1 VIAAFQSLEVSWQA
15 GTRTAGLAGDE
26 GTHIDRVEGAI
37 QFVLAYLADG
47 AEAPAEQRLL
57 LVMGHITGMSLYG
70 VGRLRQALGVATGV
84 PPENVY
90 LFSSHNH
97 CAPELE
103 RAKAAVWRHG
113 DDSVPDNVFTEKG
126 QAFLEHAEEVART
139 LPDQA
144 VPVGVR
150 WAVGREATI
159 TYNRKAYRADGS
171 SYFMREED
179 RKLVG
184 ADYSGDIDPDAPIL
198 LFENEAGRPVG
209 GLCQFTGH
217 PVTAYHPERF
227 VVFGEWPAVATEIV
241 GGVFNEVPVG
251 FLQGTAGDI
260 NSKEFLSGRIDVA
273 REYGRRLGASYLT
286 ALAGAH
292 RQAPA
297 ETRFA
302 VAAGT
307 AAVPFA
313 PLPSEEH
320 LLRELDEIDAFIAR
334 AEAGRE
340 DTRECVGLNFPQV
353 LSPAYR
359 GLLVKAVRP
368 WTAWALQTVRSGT
381 AVPKALTMPVVAFR
395 IGETVWTGFPC
406 EAFSAIGRTVKR
418 RSPFPL
424 TVPCGYMNASY
435 GYVPNAGNVGGNE
448 YMSSFYRYTRYWP
461 PYARPGGDV
470 LAEEALRLIRQLRD
484 LR

>member
-1 VIAAFQSLEVSWQA
+1 MIAAFESLEVSWQR

-26 GTHIDRVEGAI
+26 GTYIERVEGPI
-37 QFVLAYLADG
+37 RFVLAYLADH
-47 AEAPAEQRLL
+47 ADAPPDQRLL

-70 VGRLRQALGVATGV
+70 VGRLRTALGAATGV
-84 PPENVY
+84 PSGNVY

-97 CAPELE
+97 CAPEFE

-113 DDSVPDNVFTEKG
+113 DDSEPDNAFTEKG
-126 QAFLEHAEEVART
+126 EAFLAQAQDAARE
-139 LPDQA
+139 LPERA
-144 VPVGVR
+144 VPVGIR
-150 WAVGREATI
+150 WAMGREATI

-184 ADYSGDIDPDAPIL
+184 ADYSGDIDPDAPVL
-198 LFENEAGRPVG
+198 LFEDEAGRPIG

-217 PVTAYHPERF
+217 PVTAYHPEHF
-227 VVFGEWPAVATEIV
+227 AVFGEWPSVATEIV
-241 GGVFNEVPVG
+241 SGVFDGVPVG
-251 FLQGTAGDI
+251 FLQGTAGDT

-273 REYGRRLGASYLT
+273 RDYGRRLGAAYLT
-286 ALAGAH
+286 ALSH
-292 RQAPA
+292 SRRQAPA
-297 ETRFA
+297 DTRFA
-302 VAAGT
+302 VAAGS
-307 AAVPFA
+307 ASVPFA
-313 PLPSEEH
+313 PLPGEEH
-320 LLRELDEIDAFIAR
+320 LRRELDEIDAFISR
-334 AEAGRE
+334 AESGSE
-340 DTRECVGLNFPQV
+340 DTRECVGLNFPRV

-368 WTAWALQTVRSGT
+368 WTEWALEAVRSRA
-381 AVPKALTMPVVAFR
+381 AVPDALAMPVLAFR

-406 EAFSAIGRTVKR
+406 EAFSAIGRSVKR

-424 TVPCGYMNASY
+424 TVPCAYMNASY

-470 LAEEALRLIRQLRD
+470 LADEALRLIQHLAD
-484 LR
+484 SP

>member
-1 VIAAFQSLEVSWQA
+1 MIAAFESLEMSWQPGA
-15 GTRTAGLAGDE
+15 RSAGLAGDE
-26 GTHIDRVEGAI
+26 GTYIERVESPI
-37 QFVLAYLADG
+37 QFVLAYLADHL
-47 AEAPAEQRLL
+47 EAPPEQRLL

-70 VGRLRQALGVATGV
+70 VGRLRKALGAAADV
-84 PPENVY
+84 PPQNVF

-97 CAPELE
+97 CAPEME

-113 DDSVPDNVFTEKG
+113 DDSEPDNVFTEKG
-126 QAFLEHAEEVART
+126 EAFLVQAENAARR
-139 LPDQA
+139 LRERA
-144 VPVGVR
+144 VPVGIR
-150 WAVGREATI
+150 WAVGREDTI
-159 TYNRKAYRADGS
+159 TYNRKGYRADGS

-184 ADYSGDIDPDAPIL
+184 VDYSGDIDPDAPIL
-198 LFENEAGRPVG
+198 LFEDEAGRPVG

-217 PVTAYHPERF
+217 PVTAYHPEHF
-227 VVFGEWPAVATEIV
+227 AVFGEWPAVAANLVSE
-241 GGVFNEVPVG
+241 VFDGIPVG

-273 REYGRRLGASYLT
+273 RDYGRHLGAAYLT
-286 ALAGAH
+286 GLSSSRRLAA
-292 RQAPA
+292 AD
-297 ETRFA
+297 TRFA
-302 VAAGT
+302 VAGGT

-313 PLPSEEH
+313 PLPDREH
-320 LLRELDEIDAFIAR
+320 LSRELAEIDAFIAR
-334 AEAGRE
+334 AEAGSE
-340 DTRECVGLNFPQV
+340 DTRECVGLNFPRV

-359 GLLVKAVRP
+359 GLLVKAIRP
-368 WTAWALQTVRSGT
+368 WTVWALEAMRSGT
-381 AVPKALTMPVVAFR
+381 AVPDELTMPVLAFR

-406 EAFSAIGRTVKR
+406 EAFSAVGKRVKH

-424 TVPCGYMNASY
+424 TVACGYMNASY

-470 LAEEALRLIRQLRD
+470 LADEALRLIRQLD
-484 LR
+484 DTS